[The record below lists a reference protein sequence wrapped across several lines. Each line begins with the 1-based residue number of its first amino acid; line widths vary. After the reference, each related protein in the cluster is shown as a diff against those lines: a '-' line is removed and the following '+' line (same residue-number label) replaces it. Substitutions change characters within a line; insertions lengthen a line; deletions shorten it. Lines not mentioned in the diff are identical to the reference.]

1 MSSANAI
8 DRRGL
13 LAAIAAFVMWG
24 FFPLYWYLLK
34 TVPAMQIIAHR
45 VIWCGLFVVG
55 FLLLRDGPGWLRA
68 ALSGRRVGRMLV
80 LSSVLISCNWGVYI
94 WAVTNGRVVEA
105 SLGYFINPLVNVLV
119 GVLLLGES
127 LNRAQWTA
135 IAVAGVG
142 VLWLALIHGDPPW
155 IALFL
160 ACSFGMYGLIRKVAA
175 VESVPG
181 LAVES
186 LILLPAAL
194 GWILWEEASGR
205 GVFAQVSFGTDVLLI
220 VGGGLTALP
229 LIGFAYGARRIPYSL
244 AGVLQYIAPTLQLL
258 CGVLLLGESF
268 SGTQAI
274 GFSCIWLALLI
285 YAVDGWRGARAASR
299 AMPAATTDAEPHC
312 DLHVPAVDGAAPI
325 CEPAEAAS
333 VDVDGQAPDQRD
345 RPA

>member
-1 MSSANAI
+1 MSSVNAI

-45 VIWCGLFVVG
+45 VIWCGLFVIG
-55 FLLLRDGPGWLRA
+55 FLWLRDGSGWLRS

-135 IAVAGVG
+135 IGGATVG
-142 VLWLALIHGDPPW
+142 VLWLAFVHGDPPW

-194 GWILWEEASGR
+194 GWILWEEMSGR
-205 GVFAQVSFGTDVLLI
+205 GVFAQVSVTTDVLLI

-285 YAVDGWRGARAASR
+285 YAVDGWRNSRAASR
-299 AMPAATTDAEPHC
+299 AAPAAAIEAEPHC

-325 CEPAEAAS
+325 CEPAEPVLVAADG
-333 VDVDGQAPDQRD
+333 DVMDQRD
-345 RPA
+345 RGA

>member
-1 MSSANAI
+1 MNSANAI

-13 LAAIAAFVMWG
+13 LAALAAFVMWG
-24 FFPLYWYLLK
+24 FFPLFWYLLK
-34 TVPAMQIIAHR
+34 SVPALQIIAHR
-45 VIWCGLFVVG
+45 VVWCGLFVVG
-55 FLLLRDGPGWLRA
+55 FLLLRDGRGWLRA
-68 ALSGRRVGRMLV
+68 ALSGHRVGRMLV

-127 LNRAQWTA
+127 LNRAQWVA
-135 IAVAGVG
+135 IAGAGVG
-142 VLWLALIHGDPPW
+142 VLWLAFIHGDPPW

-160 ACSFGMYGLIRKVAA
+160 ACSFGTYGLIRKVAA

-194 GWILWEEASGR
+194 GWIVWEEMSGR
-205 GVFAQVSFGTDVLLI
+205 GVFGQISLSTDLLLI

-244 AGVLQYIAPTLQLL
+244 AGVLQYIAPTIQLL
-258 CGVLLLGESF
+258 CGVLLLGETF

-285 YAVDGWRGARAASR
+285 YAVDGWRRSKAAARALPVESS
-299 AMPAATTDAEPHC
+299 ESIPHC
-312 DLHVPAVDGAAPI
+312 DSHVPAVDGAAPV
-325 CEPAEAAS
+325 CEPAEAVLS
-333 VDVDGQAPDQRD
+333 DVEPKRLDLSGRRD
-345 RPA
+345 